1 MAVSQ
6 NLSVTEVSGSVN
18 TSANTSKVRILWT
31 STQTNNSH
39 NNNVKTAKYYV
50 SINGGAET
58 EYSVSYT
65 LPLNSTKTIV
75 DTTITITHRG
85 DGSGSVSVRTWM
97 DTSISAGVVQK
108 SKTLTLTTIPRASS
122 ITSALDRTLG
132 EACSVTWTPLS
143 KSFTY
148 KLKFAIGSWS
158 HTTEVIKPNTT
169 VSYTYTNYN
178 ISLEAAHQLPNAPAK
193 GTMTVSLFTY
203 SDSSGTTQV
212 GSSSPKDITVT
223 VPDNA
228 STKPSVSMPLT
239 NVISL
244 GSPFNSLYIQG
255 KSRVESALSGEGKY
269 SATITSKELYVDG
282 KSNGTLVS
290 DYLSKSGKVTI
301 KGRVYDS
308 RGYCNEATEEIEVIP
323 YGKPQI
329 KPTSDESEV
338 IAARCDSSGNISD
351 SGTYLKIKAKRH
363 YSIVKSG
370 NAQYNRCHLRYRYKV
385 EGGEYSDWRTIIA
398 PESASDEIVTAAML
412 DGALSVQNTYYVQIQ
427 ALDDLGESSIT
438 TINVPTDSVYLHK
451 AGSINA
457 LGIGK
462 YAEEENTVDIAE
474 DIELIAR
481 GGIRAIEIPPA
492 TDLNTLLKP
501 NNYFGNPVNTSSY
514 VNCPIGPEKSST
526 FSLEVISLGGIGQI
540 LQRLTM
546 CSDLATVYERQYYG
560 GKWVVPWEC
569 VNPPLVV
576 GVEYRTKERFN
587 GKAVY
592 TKLIDLGN
600 LPNTSRKLVEH
611 GLKPTKVIRCLGQSS
626 SGNTLPF
633 HYDNTTNWIEIY
645 AGGQYVVL
653 LTGNDQSSDT
663 ATAQIWYLKD

>member
-6 NLSVTEVSGSVN
+6 ALSVTEVSGSVN
-18 TSANTSKVRILWT
+18 TTSNTSQVRILWT

-39 NNNVKTAKYYV
+39 NNNTKTAKYYV
-50 SINGGAET
+50 SINGGTET
-58 EYSVSYT
+58 EYSVNYT

-75 DTTITITHRG
+75 DTTLTVTHRT

-108 SKTLTLTTIPRASS
+108 SKTLNLTTIPRASTIS
-122 ITSALDRTLG
+122 SALDRTLG
-132 EACSVTWTPLS
+132 DACSVTWTPLS

-148 KLKFAIGSWS
+148 KLKFAIGGWE

-169 VSYTYTNYN
+169 VSYTYTGYN
-178 ISLEAAHQLPNAPAK
+178 ISLDAAHQLPNAPAK

-203 SDSSGTTQV
+203 SDSNGTTQV
-212 GSSSPKDITVT
+212 GSSSPKTITVT
-223 VPDNA
+223 VPDNT

-244 GSPFNSLYIQG
+244 GSPFKALYIQG
-255 KSRVESALSGEGKY
+255 KSRVESALSGTGKY

-308 RGYCNEATEEIEVIP
+308 RGYYNEATDEIEVIP

-329 KPTSDESEV
+329 KPATDENEV
-338 IAARCDSSGNISD
+338 IAARCDSGGNISD

-363 YSIVKSG
+363 YSPVQSG
-370 NAQYNRCHLRYRYKV
+370 DTQYNHCQLRYRYKV
-385 EGGEYSDWRTIIA
+385 EGGEYSDWTTILA
-398 PESASDEIVTAAML
+398 SSVSSDEVATNALL

-427 ALDDLGESSIT
+427 ALDDLGESSIS
-438 TINVPTDSVYLHK
+438 TINIPTDKVYLHK
-451 AGSINA
+451 AGSMNA

-474 DIELIAR
+474 DMDLIVR
-481 GGIRAIEIPPA
+481 GGIRAIEIPPS

-501 NNYFGNPVNTSSY
+501 NNYFGNAVNTSSY

-569 VNPPLVV
+569 VNPPLAV

-592 TKLIDLGN
+592 TKLVDLGT
-600 LPNTSRKLVEH
+600 LPNATRKQVVHEASA
-611 GLKPTKVIRCLGQSS
+611 TQVIRCCGQMSNGIS
-626 SGNTLPF
+626 LPF

-645 AGGQYVVL
+645 AGGTEIVV
-653 LTGNDQSSDT
+653 LTGNDQSART
-663 ATAQIWYLKD
+663 ATAQIWYLK